1 MKYLPVPAS
10 PFYRWIVF
18 NSVGANGISR
28 KLRCFVLVSIAGLH
42 YLPATALAVEA
53 AVLHNFLWHENW
65 TWADREKVNR
75 NRWFRRIV
83 YFHLA
88 NVVSMAGNM
97 LLMRYFVGT
106 LEMHYIPSNLIA
118 IALCAVLNFRQETG
132 WYSDL
137 EGIRFSGG

>member
-18 NSVGANGISR
+18 NSVGAMGFLVQMSV
-28 KLRCFVLVSIAGLH
+28 LFVSVSIAGLH

-65 TWADREKVNR
+65 TWADRAKASR

-88 NVVSMAGNM
+88 NGLVSMAGNM

-106 LEMHYIPSNLIA
+106 LEMHYIPANLIA
-118 IALCAVLNFRQETG
+118 IALCAVLNFLAGDR
-132 WYSDL
+132 L
-137 EGIRFSGG
+137 VFRSGGNPS